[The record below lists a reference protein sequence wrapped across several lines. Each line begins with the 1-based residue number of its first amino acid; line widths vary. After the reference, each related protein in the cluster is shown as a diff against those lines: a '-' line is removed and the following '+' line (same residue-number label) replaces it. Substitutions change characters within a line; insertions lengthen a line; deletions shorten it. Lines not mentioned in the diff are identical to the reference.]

1 MRKVSLIVSDAAAK
15 ARLRARFGCERAQNT
30 VEYAFIVALI
40 ALGIIA
46 GMQAAAS
53 EVNNVFLQITT
64 TISTTLAQGSSGN
77 GSN

>member
-1 MRKVSLIVSDAAAK
+1 MRKISLIVLDAAVK
-15 ARLRARFGCERAQNT
+15 AGLRVRFACERAQNT

-53 EVNNVFLQITT
+53 EINNVFVQIAT
-64 TISTTLAQGSSGN
+64 TISTAMAQGSSGN